1 MRSSLTIR
9 AAKGPLLPERTFS
22 SASAMARLIKSGDMA
37 CRSTVLQIV
46 LPSPKA
52 QRGIFPMHGIA
63 YLPGHDR
70 VPILAGLARKR
81 IGGTMEH
88 DATRFCIYFRPVAE
102 RGRMIRIDNIS
113 NRDLELLNGR
123 RGFLKGMLGAGAFV
137 LSIHLMP
144 ERMFA
149 ASGIAGA
156 SDAMTKSPLQP
167 SVYLA
172 IDSDGT
178 AYIIAH
184 RTEMGSG
191 SRTALPRI
199 VADELDAD
207 WSRVKLVQATGDEK
221 YGDQDTDGSH
231 SVRSFFDTLR
241 ESGAT
246 ARLML
251 IRAAAAQWNVP
262 PTECSTNLHTVVH
275 KASGKKLGYGELAAA
290 AAKLDVPKKED
301 LKLKS
306 RSEWRYIGKGT
317 VSYDLK
323 DMCTGKAGYGQDKH
337 MEGML
342 YASVARPP
350 VFGSSV
356 KSVDDKAALSV
367 AGVKQTQ
374 AIEAFKPPIGVQ
386 ALGGVAVL
394 ADNTWAAMQGRKKLK
409 IEWEKSPHS
418 VWNSDAYRK
427 ELQETARKPGKVVR
441 ENGNVEA
448 AFEKGGKIVE
458 AEYYAPMLAHAAM
471 EPPAALAV
479 YRDGKVEAWA
489 ATQNPQGARDAIAQA
504 VGLKKEDVT
513 VHVTLLG
520 GAFGRKSF
528 PDFAVE
534 AAVLS
539 KKTGK
544 PVKVVWSREDDIKF
558 DVYHSVAAMY
568 MKAAL
573 GPDGKPVAWLQRTV
587 FPPIGSTFDPKNNYS
602 DPGELGLGF
611 TDVPYALPSFRA
623 ENGPATTHTRIGW
636 FRSVA
641 NVYHAFG
648 IHSFADEVAHAAGR
662 DPVEYLL
669 QLLGPDRVVPRTELP
684 KEFPNYSGEY
694 DQYPIDTSRHRRVL
708 TLAAEKAGWGKQK
721 PGNGYGIGV
730 AMHRS
735 FLTYVATV
743 VQVQVDDAGK
753 VRVNRVDTALDAG
766 TIVNPEMI
774 RQQVEGAAVMGISLS
789 FYGEITA
796 TNGVIDQSNFD
807 GFQMARMNNS
817 PRETNTYI
825 VPSDAPPA
833 GVGEPPLP
841 PFAPALCNA
850 IFSATGKRIR
860 ELPLSKAGLV

>member
-1 MRSSLTIR
+1 
-9 AAKGPLLPERTFS
+9 
-22 SASAMARLIKSGDMA
+22 
-37 CRSTVLQIV
+37 
-46 LPSPKA
+46 
-52 QRGIFPMHGIA
+52 
-63 YLPGHDR
+63 
-70 VPILAGLARKR
+70 
-81 IGGTMEH
+81 
-88 DATRFCIYFRPVAE
+88 
-102 RGRMIRIDNIS
+102 MICIDNIS
-113 NRDLELLNGR
+113 NRDRELAGSR

-137 LSIHLMP
+137 LSVRLMP
-144 ERMFA
+144 ELFA
-149 ASGIAGA
+149 ATANA
-156 SDAMTKSPLQP
+156 TAADAFSKAPLQP
-167 SVYLA
+167 NVYLA
-172 IDSDGT
+172 IDTDGT

-184 RTEMGSG
+184 RSEMGSG

-207 WSRVKLVQATGDEK
+207 WSRVKLVQATGDDK

-251 IRAAAAQWNVP
+251 IRAAAAQWGVP
-262 PTECSTNLHTVVH
+262 PAECSTSLHTVVH
-275 KASGKKLGYGELAAA
+275 NASGKKLGYGDLAAA
-290 AAKLDVPKKED
+290 AAKLEVPKKED
-301 LKLKS
+301 VKLKP

-317 VSYDLK
+317 SSYDLK
-323 DMCTGKAGYGQDKH
+323 DMCTGKAAYGQDTR

-350 VFGSSV
+350 VFGSAV
-356 KSVDDKAALSV
+356 KSVDDKAALGV
-367 AGVKQTQ
+367 AGVKQTTT
-374 AIEAFKPPIGVQ
+374 IDAFKPPITFQ

-418 VWNSDAYRK
+418 VWNSDAYKK
-427 ELQETARKPGKVVR
+427 ELQETARKPGKAVR
-441 ENGNVEA
+441 ENGDVDA
-448 AFEKGGKIVE
+448 AFAKGGKIVE
-458 AEYYAPMLAHAAM
+458 AEYYAPMLAHASM

-479 YRDGKVEAWA
+479 FRDGKAEVWA
-489 ATQNPQGARDAIAQA
+489 PTQGPQGARDAVAQA
-504 VGLKKEDVT
+504 LGLKKEDVT
-513 VHVTLLG
+513 INVTLLG
-520 GAFGRKSF
+520 GGFGRKSF

-568 MKAAL
+568 LKAAL
-573 GPDGKPVAWLQRTV
+573 GPDGKPTAWLQRTV
-587 FPPIGSTFDPKNNYS
+587 FPPIGSTFDPSATYS

-611 TDVPYALPSFRA
+611 TDVPFALANFRA
-623 ENGPATTHTRIGW
+623 ENGPAANHARIGW

-648 IHSFADEVAHAAGR
+648 IHSFADELAHAAGR

-669 QLLGPDRVVPRTELP
+669 QLLGPDRVVPRAELP
-684 KEFPNYSGEY
+684 KEFPNYGGNYE
-694 DQYPIDTSRHRRVL
+694 QYPIDTSRFRRVL
-708 TLAAEKAGWGKQK
+708 TLAAEKASWGKQK

-753 VRVNRVDTALDAG
+753 VQIKRVDTAVDAG
-766 TIVNPEMI
+766 TVVNPEMVK
-774 RQQVEGAAVMGISLS
+774 QQFEGAAVMGTSLA

-807 GFQMARMNNS
+807 TFQMARINNA
-817 PRETNTYI
+817 PRETNVHI
-825 VPSDAPPA
+825 VASDAPPA
-833 GVGEPPLP
+833 GIGEPGLP

-850 IFSATGKRIR
+850 IFAATGKRIR
-860 ELPLSKAGLV
+860 ELPLAKAGLV

>member
-1 MRSSLTIR
+1 ML
-9 AAKGPLLPERTFS
+9 
-22 SASAMARLIKSGDMA
+22 
-37 CRSTVLQIV
+37 
-46 LPSPKA
+46 
-52 QRGIFPMHGIA
+52 
-63 YLPGHDR
+63 
-70 VPILAGLARKR
+70 R
-81 IGGTMEH
+81 IEN
-88 DATRFCIYFRPVAE
+88 V
-102 RGRMIRIDNIS
+102 
-113 NRDLELLNGR
+113 GR

-137 LSIHLMP
+137 LSVRWAP
-144 ERMFA
+144 AEMFGS
-149 ASGIAGA
+149 ASSAGA
-156 SDAMTKSPLQP
+156 SDAMTKAPLRP
-167 SVYLA
+167 NVYLA
-172 IDSDGT
+172 IDTDGT
-178 AYIIAH
+178 AYVIAH
-184 RTEMGSG
+184 RSEMGSG

-207 WSRVKLVQATGDEK
+207 WARVKIVQAIGDEK

-251 IRAAAAQWNVP
+251 VRAAAAQWGVP
-262 PTECSTNLHTVVH
+262 AAECATEMHSVVH
-275 KASGKKLGYGELAAA
+275 KPSGKKLGYGELAAA
-290 AAKLDVPKKED
+290 ASKLEVPKKED
-301 LKLKS
+301 VKLKA

-317 VSYDLK
+317 ASYDLK
-323 DMCTGKAGYGQDKH
+323 DMCTGKAAYGQDTR
-337 MEGML
+337 MVGML
-342 YASVARPP
+342 YASVAHPP

-356 KSVDDKAALSV
+356 KSVDDKAALGV
-367 AGVKQTQ
+367 AGVKQT
-374 AIEAFKPPIGVQ
+374 ATIDAFKPPVGFQ

-418 VWNSDAYRK
+418 VWNSEAYRK

-441 ENGNVEA
+441 ENGNVDAEFA
-448 AFEKGGKIVE
+448 KGGKLIE

-513 VHVTLLG
+513 VNVTLLG
-520 GAFGRKSF
+520 GGFGRKSF

-568 MKAAL
+568 MKATL
-573 GPDGKPVAWLQRTV
+573 GPDGKPTAWLQRTV
-587 FPPIGSTFDPKNNYS
+587 FPPIGSTFDPSANYS

-611 TDVPYALPSFRA
+611 TDVPFAVANLRA
-623 ENGPATTHTRIGW
+623 ENGPATAHVRIGW

-648 IHSFADEVAHAAGR
+648 IHSFADELAHAAGK
-662 DPVEYLL
+662 DSVDYLL
-669 QLLGPDRVVPRTELP
+669 QLLGPDRIIP
-684 KEFPNYSGEY
+684 KDEIGKDYPNYDGAYE
-694 DQYPIDTSRHRRVL
+694 QYPIDTARFRRVL

-721 PGNGYGIGV
+721 SGNGYGIGL

-743 VQVQVDDAGK
+743 VQVHLDDAGQVQIK
-753 VRVNRVDTALDAG
+753 RVDTALDAG
-766 TIVNPEMI
+766 TVVNPETV
-774 RQQVEGAAVMGISLS
+774 RQQFEGAAAMGTSLA

-807 GFQMARMNNS
+807 SFQMARMNVA
-817 PRETNTYI
+817 PRETNVYI
-825 VPSDAPPA
+825 VPSEAPPA
-833 GVGEPPLP
+833 GIGEPGLP

-850 IFSATGKRIR
+850 IFAATGKRIR
-860 ELPLSKAGLV
+860 ELPLSKAGLA

>member
-1 MRSSLTIR
+1 
-9 AAKGPLLPERTFS
+9 
-22 SASAMARLIKSGDMA
+22 
-37 CRSTVLQIV
+37 
-46 LPSPKA
+46 
-52 QRGIFPMHGIA
+52 
-63 YLPGHDR
+63 
-70 VPILAGLARKR
+70 
-81 IGGTMEH
+81 
-88 DATRFCIYFRPVAE
+88 
-102 RGRMIRIDNIS
+102 MIRIDNIS
-113 NRDLELLNGR
+113 NCDQELLTSR

-137 LSIHLMP
+137 LSVRMMP
-144 ERMFA
+144 EELFA
-149 ASGIAGA
+149 AAPGVSA
-156 SDAMTKSPLQP
+156 SDAMGKAPLQP

-172 IDSDGT
+172 IDTDGT

-184 RTEMGSG
+184 RSEMGSG

-207 WSRVKLVQATGDEK
+207 WARVKIVQAIGDEK

-251 IRAAAAQWNVP
+251 VRAAAAQWGVP
-262 PTECSTNLHTVVH
+262 ASECTTNPHMVVH
-275 KASGKKLGYGELAAA
+275 NASGKKLGYGELAAA
-290 AAKLDVPKKED
+290 AGKLPVPKKEEI
-301 LKLKS
+301 KLKA
-306 RSEWRYIGKGT
+306 RSEWRYIGKGIT
-317 VSYDLK
+317 SYDLK
-323 DMCTGKAGYGQDKH
+323 DMCTGKASYGQDTR

-342 YASVARPP
+342 YASVAHPP

-356 KSVDDKAALSV
+356 KSVDDKAALTV
-367 AGVKQTQ
+367 AGVKQTET
-374 AIEAFKPPIGVQ
+374 IDAFKPPVGYQ

-409 IEWEKSPHS
+409 IEWEKSAHS
-418 VWNSDAYRK
+418 VWNSDAYK
-427 ELQETARKPGKVVR
+427 KDLQETARKPGKVVR
-441 ENGNVEA
+441 ENGDVYT
-448 AFEKGGKIVE
+448 AFAKGGKIVE
-458 AEYYAPMLAHAAM
+458 AEYYAPLLAHASM

-479 YRDGKVEAWA
+479 YRDGKAEVWA
-489 ATQNPQGARDAIAQA
+489 PTQSPQGARDAIAQA

-520 GAFGRKSF
+520 GGFGRKSF

-573 GPDGKPVAWLQRTV
+573 GPDGRPTAWLQRTV
-587 FPPIGSTFDPKNNYS
+587 FPPIGSTFDPNNNYS
-602 DPGELGLGF
+602 APDELGLGF
-611 TDVPYALPSFRA
+611 TDVPFALANFRA
-623 ENGPATTHTRIGW
+623 ENGPATAHMRIGW

-648 IHSFADEVAHAAGR
+648 IQSFADELAHAAGK
-662 DPVEYLL
+662 DPVEYML
-669 QLLGPDRVVPRTELP
+669 QLLGPDRVVPRGELP
-684 KEFPNYSGEY
+684 KEFPNYDGTYE
-694 DQYPIDTSRHRRVL
+694 QYPIDTSRHRRVL

-743 VQVQVDDAGK
+743 VQVQVDGAGK

-766 TIVNPEMI
+766 TVVNPETI
-774 RQQVEGAAVMGISLS
+774 RQQVEGAAVMGTSLS

-807 GFQMARMNNS
+807 SFQMARMNNA
-817 PRETNTYI
+817 PRETNAYI

-833 GVGEPPLP
+833 GIGEPPLP

-850 IFSATGKRIR
+850 IFAATGKRIR
-860 ELPLSKAGLV
+860 ELPLSKAGLA